1 MLINQRFKAVQ
12 NGSTGFPNYLT
23 TGFCDDFFFT
33 NAHCFDV
40 FKTMFWRQHI
50 HILVLVEQHQQM
62 WCIDINVQ
70 VFFGNW
76 RLRFKKY
83 LRNPEICTV
92 PVGVW
97 AVYIN
102 NSTV

>member
-23 TGFCDDFFFT
+23 TGFCDVFFHKYALF
-33 NAHCFDV
+33 FDV

-50 HILVLVEQHQQM
+50 HILVEQHQQM

-70 VFFGNW
+70 VLFW
-76 RLRFKKY
+76 KLAATLQEIFKE
-83 LRNPEICTV
+83 P
-92 PVGVW
+92 
-97 AVYIN
+97 
-102 NSTV
+102 